1 MKLSKEELKK
11 KIDEKIS
18 DEDLKIELLEDIED
32 SIDISDDS
40 EKVEKTAYDEV
51 VAERDEIKRKY
62 KERFLKGSE
71 EDSEENEILGES
83 LNVSKSS
90 FLVGNIR
97 KEIKNYE
104 EDTEEYQLVQ
114 RVRDLLSKRT
124 KINRTRR
131 EKTQALDE
139 KVQNRILELSDEEIN
154 QLVYKKWFGNLVENM
169 TRLIEEPLKEELD
182 TLKELDDRYKDT
194 LDDLEAEYKELEASF
209 KEMASQLVV
218 TEDE

>member
-71 EDSEENEILGES
+71 EDSEENED
-83 LNVSKSS
+83 
-90 FLVGNIR
+90 
-97 KEIKNYE
+97 
-104 EDTEEYQLVQ
+104 DTAE
-114 RVRDLLSKRT
+114 
-124 KINRTRR
+124 
-131 EKTQALDE
+131 
-139 KVQNRILELSDEEIN
+139 
-154 QLVYKKWFGNLVENM
+154 
-169 TRLIEEPLKEELD
+169 LKEEEVID
-182 TLKELDDRYKDT
+182 VKEI
-194 LDDLEAEYKELEASF
+194 
-209 KEMASQLVV
+209 
-218 TEDE
+218 